1 MIKFLL
7 VFCIFF
13 NSIAFACPE
22 SVQPLKKGEVANC
35 NGLLYSPEADD
46 QAAKDHLDA
55 KYYKEINLRLEKRK
69 ELTDK
74 EIEILDKRLNLY
86 VDQSQT
92 LADQLAKKESTTK
105 WERVLWFGLGVLATG
120 IAVSGAK
127 RL

>member
-1 MIKFLL
+1 MIKFFIA
-7 VFCIFF
+7 FCIFF

-35 NGLLYSPEADD
+35 DGLLYSPGADD

-86 VDQSQT
+86 VNQSEV
-92 LADQLAKKESTTK
+92 LADQLARKESANK
-105 WERVLWFGLGVLATG
+105 WERIIWFGLGVVATG
-120 IAVSGAK
+120 IAVHGAS